1 MMKRI
6 TILAGI
12 LVLVLALTY
21 TQANASPVTFSLAYA
36 RAGQDRDFDRFLA
49 EADDGPWK
57 ASAKS
62 SSLSLGGLSS
72 FSLDS
77 NMDLESGRA
86 RSLSIVYQPL
96 RVTKAG
102 TQRIEFAYS
111 GLLEISSNNASPD
124 CIGPYVGYS
133 LGAFDDQRNK
143 FWDNNYLND
152 IDSRNINDTFAF
164 EYELDVGDEIQF
176 VFFLN
181 TFANLKIKYN
191 GLRGDD
197 FADLNLLADFSNS
210 FDIFN
215 LDGLVVVPIPSAALL
230 MGPALLVLA
239 GLRRRKR

>member
-1 MMKRI
+1 MKRI
-6 TILAGI
+6 TILKGI
-12 LVLVLALTY
+12 MVFVLALTY
-21 TQANASPVTFSLAYA
+21 TQANACPVTFSRAYA

-49 EADDGPWK
+49 EAADGPWK

-62 SSLSLGGLSS
+62 NSLSLGGLSS

-77 NMDLESGRA
+77 NMDIESGRA
-86 RSLSIVYQPL
+86 RSLSIFNQPL
-96 RVTKAG
+96 RVTRAG

-111 GLLEISSNNASPD
+111 GLLEISSNNASSD
-124 CIGPYVGYS
+124 GIGAYVGYS

-230 MGPALLVLA
+230 MGPALLVLV